1 MRLLGYVLCAA
12 ALVVLSALPALA
24 GRAEAVPEWRHWWDL
39 GWTIVNFL
47 VLAGVIVKVARQP
60 LKDFL
65 RSQREAVSRELAEM
79 EEHKKEAQAERERLQ
94 KMTAN
99 LEQELEEFERL
110 LSEQAAKERQARL
123 EEARAESKLV
133 LERAELWAEQALV
146 KARRRL
152 AHEMLELA
160 TDMAM
165 QKIQASITDQDQA
178 RLLEQFNQSIKQ
190 AHPA

>member
-1 MRLLGYVLCAA
+1 MLGYVLCAA

-47 VLAGVIVKVARQP
+47 ILAGVIVKVARQP

-79 EEHKKEAQAERERLQ
+79 EEHKKEAQAEWERLQ

-99 LEQELEEFERL
+99 LEQELKEFERL
-110 LSEQAAKERQARL
+110 LSEQAARERQARL

-190 AHPA
+190 THPA

>member
-110 LSEQAAKERQARL
+110 LSEQAARERQARL

>member
-47 VLAGVIVKVARQP
+47 ILAGVIVKVARQP

-79 EEHKKEAQAERERLQ
+79 EEHKKEAQAEWERLQ

-99 LEQELEEFERL
+99 LEQELKEFERL
-110 LSEQAAKERQARL
+110 LSEQAARERQARL

-190 AHPA
+190 THPA